1 MVVPP
6 GTDFGHVIDAP
17 GQLVREV
24 GVGCSA
30 AAQLLTDFM
39 GDHGHPQSQFLL
51 ARGTRTA
58 KAAVSPKGRSF
69 WRSACLLRHA
79 FSDDRPVNSRGISPS
94 IRLNLTLSIR
104 SKLAFTPGAGR
115 ALIGTR
121 TTTFVRS
128 AGTCST
134 VDPALVQWSM
144 RRPHHQPDAPLWTSR
159 HSRQSSVGDTILPR
173 SALSHLTRVDRRKH
187 MTGLD
192 ASRVQ
197 STGCKTIV
205 SEFRRSSMTKD
216 RAVHAC
222 VQQLPGELG
231 SR

>member
-24 GVGCSA
+24 GVGRSA

-39 GDHGHPQSQFLL
+39 GDHGHPQSQFL
-51 ARGTRTA
+51 ARPRYPHRQ
-58 KAAVSPKGRSF
+58 AAVSSKGRSF
-69 WRSACLLRHA
+69 SRHA
-79 FSDDRPVNSRGISPS
+79 YLSPHPFSDDRPVNSRGISPS

-159 HSRQSSVGDTILPR
+159 HSRQSTVGDTILPR
-173 SALSHLTRVDRRKH
+173 SPCLTSPTRIAV
-187 MTGLD
+187 
-192 ASRVQ
+192 
-197 STGCKTIV
+197 ST
-205 SEFRRSSMTKD
+205 
-216 RAVHAC
+216 
-222 VQQLPGELG
+222 
-231 SR
+231 